1 MAPSEVSM
9 LRAVEPLA
17 FDGCVD
23 EVEEGRPW
31 TERTPGPRSLAAWV
45 IIQAARDAMT
55 DWAPTTKVSNAEVG
69 DAVSFWRDRDYEG
82 YARAAG
88 ISLSV
93 LECMRTLVLA
103 RHGATVVHARA

>member
-1 MAPSEVSM
+1 MAPSEVDM

-23 EVEEGRPW
+23 EIDEPSW
-31 TERTPGPRSLAAWV
+31 MERTPGPRSLAAWV

-55 DWAPTTKVSNAEVG
+55 DWAPTTKVSNAEVR
-69 DAVSFWRDRDYEG
+69 DSVSFWRDRDYEG

-93 LECMRTLVLA
+93 LECRRTLVLA
-103 RHGATVVHARA
+103 RHGAAVVHANA